1 MIAGEDMADRL
12 ESMSILVAV
21 ADAGSF
27 SAAAL
32 QLKIPLA
39 TVSRKI
45 GTLEEQLNTR
55 LLQRSTRQ
63 LSLTEAGQSY
73 VNACRRI
80 LEDVNEAERMASGEY
95 AAPRGELA
103 ITAPIAFGRIHVL
116 PVVNDFLK
124 TYPEIDVRMVLTDH
138 VVSLLEERID
148 IAVRIAQLPDSNL
161 VAARIG
167 EMRTVV
173 CASPNYFAQHGKPIK
188 PQDLAKHSCVTYEQ
202 MTHRHVWS
210 FASGKSE
217 ISVPIHSRLAVSTAE
232 AAIDA
237 AVAGI
242 GVTRVNSYQM
252 ANASRNGLLE
262 IIFAEFE
269 SAPRPIN
276 LVHTGQGILP
286 LKVRAFLDFA
296 TPRLKARVIEA
307 GV

>member
-1 MIAGEDMADRL
+1 MIAGEVMADRF

-45 GTLEEQLNTR
+45 GMLEAQLNTR
-55 LLQRSTRQ
+55 LLHRSTRQ

-73 VNACRRI
+73 VSACRRI
-80 LEDVNEAERMASGEY
+80 LEDVGEAERAASGEY

-103 ITAPIAFGRIHVL
+103 ITAPIAFGRLHVL

-124 TYPEIDVRMVLTDH
+124 TYMEIDVRMVLTDH

-161 VAARIG
+161 VAARVG
-167 EMRTVV
+167 AMRIVI
-173 CASPNYFAQHGKPIK
+173 CASPTYLAQYGKPTS
-188 PQDLAKHSCVTYEQ
+188 PTELATHACVTYEQ
-202 MTHRHVWS
+202 MTHRQVWS
-210 FASGKSE
+210 FGSGKSE
-217 ISVPIHSRLAVSTAE
+217 VTVPIHSRLAVSTAE

-242 GVTRVNSYQM
+242 GITRVNFYQM
-252 ANASRNGLLE
+252 ASALRAGDLE
-262 IIFAEFE
+262 IILPEFE
-269 SAPRPIN
+269 PAPRPIN
-276 LVHTGQGILP
+276 LIHTGQGILP

-296 TPRLKARVIEA
+296 TPRLKARITEA
-307 GV
+307 EI